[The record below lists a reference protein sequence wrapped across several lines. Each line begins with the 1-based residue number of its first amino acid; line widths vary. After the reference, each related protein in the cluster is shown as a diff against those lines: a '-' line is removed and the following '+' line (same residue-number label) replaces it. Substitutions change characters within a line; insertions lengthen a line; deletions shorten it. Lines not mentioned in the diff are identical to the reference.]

1 MWAPRDAMARTSEHE
16 RGNANEG
23 LDSAGA
29 VYDRVVPES
38 ADDPT
43 LTFLGGA
50 GTVTGSRFLLET
62 SAARVLVDCGLF
74 QGEKALRLKNWER
87 FPVDPG
93 SIDAL
98 VVTHAHVD
106 HCGYVPALYREGF
119 RGPIHAT
126 PDTAALVRIVLP
138 DSGHL
143 QEEEAWY
150 ANRKGF
156 SKHRPALPLYTEAD
170 AIASLGLLQPVPFG
184 RVEEVAPRVRVT
196 FRPAGHI
203 LGSASALVEVER
215 TGGRRALRVLF
226 SGDVGRPVHPLLV
239 PPAPVGDVDVI
250 VAESTYG
257 DRTHDDAGA
266 PEELAAVIRRTA
278 GRGGTVVVPAFAVDR
293 TEVVLH
299 VLKELRTQG
308 AIPPLLPIFVDSP
321 MALDALAVYRA
332 AIARRSPDLRS
343 GAGRDGDP
351 FDPGSLHEVRD
362 RDGSIGIDTIS
373 GPSIVVSASGMATG
387 GRVLHHLARRLPD
400 PRSSVVLVGFQAA
413 GTRGRLLADGA
424 ATIRMLGRDVPVRAE
439 IATLPS
445 FSVHADQRELVDW
458 LATATEPP
466 RRVFLVHGEPD
477 ASTALAQVVAER
489 LGYRPTPA
497 GLGETVTLEA

>member
-1 MWAPRDAMARTSEHE
+1 MRAARDAMARTSEHE
-16 RGNANEG
+16 RGNTNEG
-23 LDSAGA
+23 LESGGA
-29 VYDRVVPES
+29 VYDRTVPEPP
-38 ADDPT
+38 AAPT

-62 SAARVLVDCGLF
+62 PATRVLVDCGLF
-74 QGEKALRLKNWER
+74 QGEKALRLRNWET
-87 FPVDPG
+87 FPVDPA

-126 PDTAALVRIVLP
+126 PDTAALARIVLP

-143 QEEEAWY
+143 QEEEASY
-150 ANRKGF
+150 ANRKGY

-170 AIASLGLLQPVPFG
+170 AIESLDLLRPLPFG
-184 RVEEVAPRVRVT
+184 RVEEVAPGVRVT
-196 FRPAGHI
+196 LRPAGHI
-203 LGSASALVEVER
+203 LGSASALVELER
-215 TGGRRALRVLF
+215 AGGARALRVLF
-226 SGDVGRPVHPLLV
+226 SGDVGRPVHPLLA
-239 PPAPVGDVDVI
+239 PPAAVGDVDV
-250 VAESTYG
+250 VVVESTYG

-266 PEELAAVIRRTA
+266 LEELAAVIRRTA

-299 VLKELRTQG
+299 VLKELREEG
-308 AIPPLLPIFVDSP
+308 GIPPLLPIFVDSP
-321 MALDALAVYRA
+321 MALDALAVYRG
-332 AIARRSPDLRS
+332 AIAQRSPDLRP

-362 RDGSIGIDTIS
+362 RDGSIGIDAVS
-373 GPSIVVSASGMATG
+373 GPSIVISASGMATG

-400 PRSSVVLVGFQAA
+400 PHSSVVLVGFQAA

-424 ATIRMLGRDVPVRAE
+424 PTIRMLGRDVPVRAE
-439 IATLPS
+439 VVTLPS
-445 FSVHADQRELVDW
+445 FSVHADQGELVDW

-466 RRVFLVHGEPD
+466 PRVFLVHGEPD
-477 ASTALAQVVAER
+477 AATALAHVVAER
-489 LGYRPTPA
+489 LGYRPAPA
-497 GLGETVTLEA
+497 RLGERVTLVA